1 MTDEPERYLMYFADP
16 MCSWCWGFSPAIDH
30 IQKDFGEDLPVRL
43 VMGGLRP
50 GNVSTMSEDDKRQKR
65 HHWEQVHAASGQSF
79 NFDFFEREGFVD
91 NTEPACRAVVAAR
104 TLDKAKAIPM
114 MKAVQHAYYIE
125 NRDVTDGDELCR
137 IAAEAG
143 FDEDAFRKIFDDT
156 DTMDETRRDFWL
168 AQNTG
173 VSGFPTLIAV
183 DGGQAQAVT
192 IGFSPA
198 ENIVP
203 ALAQWLGREQAAD

>member
-1 MTDEPERYLMYFADP
+1 MADEPERYLMYFADP

-30 IQKDFGEDLPVRL
+30 IQKDFGDDLPVRL

-65 HHWEQVHAASGQSF
+65 HHWEQVHAASGQPF

-104 TLDKAKAIPM
+104 TLEKAKAIPM

-137 IAAEAG
+137 IAAEVG
-143 FDEDAFRKIFDDT
+143 FDEDAFRKTFEDT